1 MGHLCYGHGGMKG
14 YILTAPI
21 LIDNRR
27 ISFVF
32 FDEEGKREISCQTAG
47 DSDAPAMLE
56 KMKAWKHVFIDGGWI
71 TDDKGRP
78 GIFRVEKIIPKED
91 EVAAETKA

>member
-1 MGHLCYGHGGMKG
+1 MKG

-32 FDEEGKREISCQTAG
+32 FDEEGKREISCLTAG

-56 KMKAWKHVFIDGGWI
+56 KMKGWKNVLIDGGWI
-71 TDDKGRP
+71 MDDKGRQ
-78 GIFRVEKIIPKED
+78 GVFRVERIVPKTD
-91 EVAAETKA
+91 EVSVNDKA